1 MKQLRDEDKIITQV
15 KHIHM
20 IGIGGSGMCPLAEI
34 LHGKGYFLTGSDNNE
49 SDPLTRIKNLGIKVY
64 MGHRAENI
72 KGAELVVYSAAIA
85 ADNPELKAA
94 REQGIPIMERSH
106 MLGALTRHF
115 DNVIGVCGTHGK
127 TTVTS
132 MITQI
137 LILNKMD
144 PTAVIGGKLPLI
156 NSNGISGKSETMV
169 CESCEFV
176 DTFLQLSPDVAVLL
190 NIDNDHLDYFKT
202 MENMTLSFHKFLK
215 MAKTAYINGDDSR
228 VLTAAKDIEANIITF
243 GFGKDNFYRAENI
256 ESRKRGFAFDVVKN
270 NEKIINIEMHI
281 PGRHNVLN
289 GLAAFAVCF
298 DMGVSAE
305 GIKDAVEKFTGAGRR
320 FEFLGEYDGFM
331 LADDYAHHPTEIKAT
346 LSAAK
351 ELDYNNVI
359 AVFQPFTFSRTALL
373 KDDFIKA
380 LSIAD
385 KVILTP
391 IMGSREKNT
400 YGIKSEDLAAGLHDV
415 CIADGFENIA
425 DKIEEIARPGDL
437 VITMGGGDIY
447 KAAHIIQGRH
457 AK

>member
-94 REQGIPIMERSH
+94 REQGIPTMERSH

-156 NSNGISGKSETMV
+156 NSNGISGQSETMV

-176 DTFLQLSPDVAVLL
+176 DTFLQLSPDIAVLL

-256 ESRKRGFAFDVVKN
+256 ESRKRGFAFDVVRDNK
-270 NEKIINIEMHI
+270 KIINIEMHI
-281 PGRHNVLN
+281 PGKHNVLN

-298 DMGVSAE
+298 DMGVPAD

-415 CIADGFENIA
+415 CVADGFENIA

-457 AK
+457 AE